1 MGSPA
6 QAVNIDRLNTDPL
19 LTITHRKLQKHVPDH
34 LTSSSHAHRHK
45 YMAAPHPFHRHI
57 GTTTC
62 SKDYMA
68 QFQLQKT
75 TGRTSSSKDMAC
87 SHAHK

>member
-1 MGSPA
+1 MGSLA
-6 QAVNIDRLNTDPL
+6 QAVNIDRLNADPL
-19 LTITHRKLQKHVPDH
+19 LTITYIKVQKHVPNY
-34 LTSSSHAHRHK
+34 LTCSSHAHRHK
-45 YMAAPHPFHRHI
+45 YMVVPHPVHRHI
-57 GTTTC
+57 GTTTG